1 MNLITA
7 FMIAAAVLAS
17 RPEQG
22 KILSS
27 PEMDPTAVIAADD
40 VIQIAT
46 ERPRLRIDVIG
57 AGDAVRAS
65 GAPSI
70 SISSGS
76 GGGSS
81 ASSPESIPVVDVE
94 PEPPAETPPVPH
106 GIGHGPASLPA
117 EQPATTAPAVP
128 AARLGPGPWA
138 TTWSDVPA
146 TAERMSAM
154 AWIRGNRVADDSWT
168 SDQYFNANTLNRDLA
183 AQPAGRRTLF
193 PWRYRNALLDHPFD
207 RIRRADGSTE
217 SRPSPFLNAAVL
229 SIRNELSP
237 VLDQLVAMGATVDYL
252 IGDIESSGHFACWNI
267 DESHID
273 AIMSDP
279 RFNTRVMTNG
289 LTPAQM
295 LGDWSA
301 NQIKLRTPAAAAAA
315 WNAVMSRL
323 FADAILDSMVRPVI
337 ERWPDAIASNYGSV
351 TIDPDQSVPDMNGWR
366 TWEDSLAGT
375 HPAME
380 TYGRLGGV
388 LQFFGV
394 DGEDPTQLVR
404 SSTNRLP
411 ASGWTSLRLDVNRT
425 RAMLRSSNRPFHL
438 WLASPA
444 WATDGNWESGF
455 AGSPYFRENLFH
467 QAVGGAHHF
476 IYWNPIDST
485 LPVPID
491 RDQRNVESLEVQG
504 LLEEID
510 QAIRGDVESTPL
522 RRGRIRWDS
531 PVLLSGA
538 RLADGSSVWRLT
550 AAPEVA
556 SILLDGALEPVLID
570 PASPG
575 IWIHRDDD
583 SSPTVLEVTTL

>member
-7 FMIAAAVLAS
+7 FMIAAAILAS
-17 RPEQG
+17 GSERG
-22 KILSS
+22 RILSTT
-27 PEMDPTAVIAADD
+27 EMEPPAIISADD
-40 VIQIAT
+40 VIQAGID
-46 ERPRLRIDVIG
+46 RPRLVIDVIG
-57 AGDAVRAS
+57 DGDAVRA
-65 GAPSI
+65 GGGTGI
-70 SISSGS
+70 SFSSGS
-76 GGGSS
+76 GGGSP
-81 ASSPESIPVVDVE
+81 ASQPGSITVVDVDDD
-94 PEPPAETPPVPH
+94 PEPPTTTPPVPH
-106 GIGHGPASLPA
+106 GIGHGPASPPA
-117 EQPATTAPAVP
+117 EQPATTAP

-146 TAERMSAM
+146 AAERMSAM
-154 AWIRGNRVADDSWT
+154 AWIRGNRVGDDSWT

-207 RIRRADGSTE
+207 RIRREDGTTE
-217 SRPSPFLNAAVL
+217 SRQSPFLNAAVL
-229 SIRNELSP
+229 AIRNELSP

-273 AIMSDP
+273 AIISDP
-279 RFNTRVMTNG
+279 RFDTRVMTNG

-301 NQIKLRTPAAAAAA
+301 NQIKLRTPTTAAAA

-323 FADAILDSMVRPVI
+323 FADAILDSMVRPVV

-351 TIDPDQSVPDMNGWR
+351 TIDPDQSVSDMNGWKI
-366 TWEDSLAGT
+366 WEDSLAGT

-388 LQFFGV
+388 LQFFGI
-394 DGEDPTQLVR
+394 DAADPTQLIR
-404 SSTNRLP
+404 SSANRLP
-411 ASGWTSLRLDVNRT
+411 GGGWTSLRLDVNRT

-438 WLASPA
+438 WLASPD

-455 AGSPYFRENLFH
+455 AGSSYFRENLFH

-485 LPVPID
+485 LPAPID
-491 RDQRNVESLEVQG
+491 RDRRNLQSSEIQG
-504 LLEEID
+504 LLDEID
-510 QAIRGDVESTPL
+510 QATRGDAASTPL
-522 RRGRIRWDS
+522 RRGRVRWDS

-550 AAPEVA
+550 AAPQVA

-570 PASPG
+570 STDPG

-583 SSPTVLEVTTL
+583 STPTITEVTLR